1 MVYVL
6 NKNGQPL
13 MPTNRHGKVRRLLK
27 INKAKVI
34 KRCPFTI
41 QLLYNTTNCI
51 QNITL
56 GVDAGSKHIGLSAT
70 TKDKVLF
77 EADVE
82 LRNDITKLLEAR
94 RKFRHSRRNRKTR
107 YRKRR
112 FNNRVSSKHK
122 GWLAPSI
129 EHKIQTHF
137 AMVEKVHKMLP
148 ITKIVVE
155 TASFDMQLL
164 KAQLEG
170 EPIPKGMDY
179 QKGELTGWNIRE
191 YIFHRDNYT
200 CQWCNG
206 KSKDSI
212 LVTHHHAYWKGD
224 HTNKPSRLIT
234 LCNTCNDSKYHK
246 KEANRLW
253 GWEPKITNSYKH
265 AAFMNVMR
273 WVFYNRLKEIYANV
287 SMTYGYITKNTR
299 IKNNLPK
306 THYLDARCISGNPK
320 AKSSGEYFY
329 YKKVRCH
336 NRQLYKANTL
346 KGGIRKRNQAEY
358 TVKGFRLFDRVEYQ
372 NHEYFIFGRRASGF
386 FDIRNL
392 NGQKVNKGSVSFKK
406 LKLKE
411 TNKTYLIE
419 RCTVD
424 TRDDLAL
431 L

>member
-200 CQWCNG
+200 CQWCKG

-224 HTNKPSRLIT
+224 HTNKPSSLIT

-265 AAFMNVMR
+265 AAFMNVTR

>member
-129 EHKIQTHF
+129 EHKIQTHL

-200 CQWCNG
+200 CQWCKG

-224 HTNKPSRLIT
+224 HTNKPSSLIT

-265 AAFMNVMR
+265 ATFMNVMR

-419 RCTVD
+419 RCMVD
-424 TRDDLAL
+424 TRDDLASL
-431 L
+431 

>member
-164 KAQLEG
+164 KAQMEG

-200 CQWCNG
+200 CQWCKG

-224 HTNKPSRLIT
+224 HTNKPSSLIT

-273 WVFYNRLKEIYANV
+273 WVFYNRLKETYANV

-346 KGGIRKRNQAEY
+346 KGGIRKCNQAEY

-424 TRDDLAL
+424 TRDDLAPL
-431 L
+431 

>member
-148 ITKIVVE
+148 ITKIVAE

-200 CQWCNG
+200 CQWCKG
-206 KSKDSI
+206 KSKDLI

-224 HTNKPSRLIT
+224 HTKKPSSLIT

-424 TRDDLAL
+424 TRDDLAPL
-431 L
+431 

>member
-94 RKFRHSRRNRKTR
+94 RKFRHSKRNRKTR

-112 FNNRVSSKHK
+112 FNNRVSSKRK

-137 AMVEKVHKMLP
+137 ALVEKVRKMLP

-155 TASFDMQLL
+155 TASFEMQLL

-200 CQWCNG
+200 CQWCKG

-224 HTNKPSRLIT
+224 HTNKPSSLIT

-424 TRDDLAL
+424 TRDDLAPL
-431 L
+431 

>member
-94 RKFRHSRRNRKTR
+94 RKFRHSRRNCKTH

-200 CQWCNG
+200 CQWCKG

-224 HTNKPSRLIT
+224 HTNKPSSLIT

-424 TRDDLAL
+424 TRDGLAPL
-431 L
+431 

>member
-155 TASFDMQLL
+155 TASFDMQML

-200 CQWCNG
+200 CQWCKG

-224 HTNKPSRLIT
+224 HTNKPSSLIT

-265 AAFMNVMR
+265 ATFMNVMR

-320 AKSSGEYFY
+320 AKSSGEYF
-329 YKKVRCH
+329 
-336 NRQLYKANTL
+336 
-346 KGGIRKRNQAEY
+346 
-358 TVKGFRLFDRVEYQ
+358 
-372 NHEYFIFGRRASGF
+372 
-386 FDIRNL
+386 
-392 NGQKVNKGSVSFKK
+392 
-406 LKLKE
+406 
-411 TNKTYLIE
+411 
-419 RCTVD
+419 
-424 TRDDLAL
+424 L

>member
-112 FNNRVSSKHK
+112 FNNRVSSKRK
-122 GWLAPSI
+122 GCLAPSI

-148 ITKIVVE
+148 ITKIIVE

-200 CQWCNG
+200 CQWCKG

-224 HTNKPSRLIT
+224 HTNKPSSLIT

-424 TRDDLAL
+424 TRDDLAPL
-431 L
+431 

>member
-122 GWLAPSI
+122 GWLAPST

-148 ITKIVVE
+148 ITKIVAE

-200 CQWCNG
+200 CQWCKG
-206 KSKDSI
+206 KSKDLI

-224 HTNKPSRLIT
+224 HTKKPSSLIT

-424 TRDDLAL
+424 TRDDLAPL
-431 L
+431 

>member
-200 CQWCNG
+200 CQWCKG

-224 HTNKPSRLIT
+224 HTNKPSSLIT
-234 LCNTCNDSKYHK
+234 LCNTRNDSKYHK

-287 SMTYGYITKNTR
+287 SMTYGYITKNIR

-392 NGQKVNKGSVSFKK
+392 NVQKVNKGSVSFKK

-424 TRDDLAL
+424 TRDDLAPL
-431 L
+431 